1 MTNHIVDTK
10 MSVSATSAGD
20 ASQVEAGTSLWK
32 DALRKLLKNKMAT
45 AGLIYLILMALI
57 AIFAPWLAPFPYEET
72 DLMKGAVPPDS
83 VNLLGTD
90 DLGRD
95 MLTRIMYGA
104 RVSLMVGL
112 LSTFVSVT
120 IGVVYGA
127 ISGYIGGRTDN
138 VMMRIVEILYSLPFT
153 FFVIILMVLVGRNIY
168 VLFIALGAI
177 SWLTM
182 ARIVRGQVISLKR
195 SEFIEAARSVGVPT
209 TKILFRHLIPN
220 TLGPV
225 IVFVTLTIPQVM
237 LEEAFLSFLGL
248 GVQEPMSSWGTL
260 ISNGVIAMETF
271 PWMLI
276 YPCLSLV
283 LTLFALNFL
292 GDGLRDALDPKASKD

>member
-1 MTNHIVDTK
+1 MSSQSAVSQATK
-10 MSVSATSAGD
+10 TLMPNQSEDRGR
-20 ASQVEAGTSLWK
+20 SLWQ
-32 DALRKLLKNKMAT
+32 DAWRRLLKNKMAT
-45 AGLIYLILMALI
+45 IGLIYLII
-57 AIFAPWLAPFPYEET
+57 VTITAIFAPWIAPFSYEET
-72 DLMKGAVPPDS
+72 DLALGAVPPNS
-83 VNLLGTD
+83 TNIFGTD

-95 MLTRIMYGA
+95 LFSRILYGG
-104 RVSLMVGL
+104 RVSLMVAV

-120 IGVVYGA
+120 IGVIYGA
-127 ISGYIGGRTDN
+127 ISGYFGGKVDN
-138 VMMRIVEILYSLPFT
+138 VMMRIVEILYALPFT
-153 FFVIILMVLVGRNIY
+153 FFVILLMVLVGRNIY
-168 VLFIALGAI
+168 VLFVALGAI

-182 ARIVRGQVISLKR
+182 ARIVRGQVVSLR
-195 SEFIEAARSVGVPT
+195 RTEFVEAAEATGIP
-209 TKILFRHLIPN
+209 KFRIIMRHIIPN

-260 ISNGVIAMETF
+260 LSNGVSAMETY

-276 YPCLSLV
+276 FPSLTLV
-283 LTLFALNFL
+283 TTLFALNFL

>member
-1 MTNHIVDTK
+1 MTNQIVDAK
-10 MSVSATSAGD
+10 MSVSAAP
-20 ASQVEAGTSLWK
+20 AVEAVQVEAGTSLWK

-45 AGLIYLILMALI
+45 AGLIYLVILGLI
-57 AIFAPWLAPFPYEET
+57 AIFAPWIAPFSYEET
-72 DLMKGAVPPDS
+72 DLMKGAVPPDAI
-83 VNLLGTD
+83 NWLGTD

-95 MLTRIMYGA
+95 MLTRIMFGA

-120 IGVVYGA
+120 IGVIYGA
-127 ISGYIGGRTDN
+127 ISGYVGGRTDDI
-138 VMMRIVEILYSLPFT
+138 MMRIVEILYALPFT

>member
-1 MTNHIVDTK
+1 MNSNTAVKIMQNV
-10 MSVSATSAGD
+10 ATT
-20 ASQVEAGTSLWK
+20 VEDGEIGRSLWQ
-32 DALRKLLKNKMAT
+32 DAWRRLLKNKMAT
-45 AGLIYLILMALI
+45 AGLIYLVFVAIS
-57 AIFAPWLAPFPYEET
+57 AIFAHWIAPFSYEET
-72 DLMKGAVPPDS
+72 DLLLGAVPPDS
-83 VNLLGTD
+83 THFFGTD

-95 MLTRIMYGA
+95 LFSRILFGG
-104 RVSLMVGL
+104 RVSLMVGI

-120 IGVVYGA
+120 IGVIYGA
-127 ISGYIGGRTDN
+127 ISGYFGGRIDN
-138 VMMRIVEILYSLPFT
+138 IMMRIVEILYALPFT

-168 VLFIALGAI
+168 VLFLALGAI

-182 ARIVRGQVISLKR
+182 ARIVRGQVVSLR
-195 SEFIEAARSVGVPT
+195 RTEFVEAAEATGV
-209 TKILFRHLIPN
+209 TKSKIILRHIIPN

-260 ISNGVIAMETF
+260 ISNGVSAMETY
-271 PWMLI
+271 PWMLVF
-276 YPCLSLV
+276 PSLTLV
-283 LTLFALNFL
+283 TTLFALNFL

>member
-1 MTNHIVDTK
+1 MLENLDQPA
-10 MSVSATSAGD
+10 SLGEGGD
-20 ASQVEAGTSLWK
+20 VVAASGEKGRSLWQ
-32 DALRKLLKNKMAT
+32 DAWSRLLKNKMAT
-45 AGLIYLILMALI
+45 AGMIYLIIVAVMAVL
-57 AIFAPWLAPFPYEET
+57 APWIAPFSYEET
-72 DLMKGAVPPDS
+72 DLALGAVPPDT
-83 VNLLGTD
+83 LHLFGTD

-95 MLTRIMYGA
+95 LFSRILYGG
-104 RVSLMVGL
+104 RVSLMVGI

-127 ISGYIGGRTDN
+127 ISGYAGGRVDN
-138 VMMRIVEILYSLPFT
+138 VMMRIVEILYALPFT

-168 VLFIALGAI
+168 VLFLALGAI

-182 ARIVRGQVISLKR
+182 ARIVRGQVVSLRR
-195 SEFIEAARSVGVPT
+195 SDFVEAAEATGVT
-209 TKILFRHLIPN
+209 RARIILRHIIPN

-260 ISNGVIAMETF
+260 ISSGVSAMETY
-271 PWMLI
+271 PWMLVF
-276 YPCLSLV
+276 PCLTLV
-283 LTLFALNFL
+283 STLFALNFL

>member
-1 MTNHIVDTK
+1 MTNTTAILRN
-10 MSVSATSAGD
+10 
-20 ASQVEAGTSLWK
+20 EALSNIITAEEKGRSLWQ
-32 DALRKLLKNKMAT
+32 DAWRRLLKNKMAT
-45 AGLIYLILMALI
+45 AGLIYLIIVALV
-57 AIFAPWLAPFPYEET
+57 AIFAPMIAPFSYEDT
-72 DLMKGAVPPDS
+72 DLIKGAVPPDLT
-83 VNLLGTD
+83 NWFGTD

-95 MLTRIMYGA
+95 MFSRLLYGG
-104 RVSLMVGL
+104 RVSLAVGL

-120 IGVVYGA
+120 IGVIYGA
-127 ISGYIGGRTDN
+127 ISGYIGGRTDDI
-138 VMMRIVEILYSLPFT
+138 MMRIVEILFALPFT
-153 FFVIILMVLVGRNIY
+153 FFVIILMVLIGRNFY

-182 ARIVRGQVISLKR
+182 ARIVRGQVVSLR
-195 SEFIEAARSVGVPT
+195 HTEFIEAAVSTGVR
-209 TKILFRHLIPN
+209 TKSIILRHLIPN

-225 IVFVTLTIPQVM
+225 IVFITLTIPQVM

-260 ISNGVIAMETF
+260 ISGGVAAMETY

-276 YPCLSLV
+276 FPCLTLV
-283 LTLFALNFL
+283 TTLFALNFL